1 MTLTVRLGFWPCLG
15 PMHRFIVRPQAT
27 DSLRLTVRI
36 VSWLHMADGLEVSA
50 SCASELDEAICPA
63 KPRCWCGSC
72 LDRAI
77 LAD

>member
-1 MTLTVRLGFWPCLG
+1 MTLTVRRGFWPCLG
-15 PMHRFIVRPQAT
+15 LMHGFIVVPQAT

-36 VSWLHMADGLEVSA
+36 VSRLHMADGLDVSA
-50 SCASELDEAICPA
+50 LCASDLDDAIRPA
-63 KPRCWCGSC
+63 KPRCWYGSC